1 MTVWRSAVAALAGF
15 ALAGCGLATMGYE
28 PEPPPQRTIDPAT
41 EWSEIKANQS
51 AARAGVL
58 TVSVHVT
65 QPENIVVV
73 VPSAK
78 IRVMPYAPALGEDL
92 SALLRWR
99 YEGGLYYPS
108 KVRDAPRHIDDAI
121 ARYDRALAV
130 AGLSD
135 LSRSLDV
142 YLDRPSELSLVA
154 GDYIALG
161 EYQTV
166 GRGPTR
172 KVWVWLERV
181 TVEPRS
187 RSTLILGDAN
197 TLCSEALTPN
207 GTRCRDK

>member
-1 MTVWRSAVAALAGF
+1 MTAWRRSVAALAGL
-15 ALAGCGLATMGYE
+15 ALAGCGLVTMASQ

-58 TVSVHVT
+58 TVDVHVT

-73 VPSAK
+73 VPLAK
-78 IRVMPYAPALGEDL
+78 IRVMPYAPGLWEEL

-99 YEGGLYYPS
+99 YDGGLYYPS
-108 KVRDAPRHIDDAI
+108 KARDAPRLIDDAI
-121 ARYDRALAV
+121 ARYDQALVV
-130 AGLSD
+130 AGLND

-161 EYQTV
+161 EYRTL
-166 GRGPTR
+166 GKGPTL
-172 KVWVWLERV
+172 KIWVWLER
-181 TVEPRS
+181 TRVEPQS
-187 RSTLILGDAN
+187 GATLILGDTN
-197 TLCSEALTPN
+197 TLCAEAFTPN